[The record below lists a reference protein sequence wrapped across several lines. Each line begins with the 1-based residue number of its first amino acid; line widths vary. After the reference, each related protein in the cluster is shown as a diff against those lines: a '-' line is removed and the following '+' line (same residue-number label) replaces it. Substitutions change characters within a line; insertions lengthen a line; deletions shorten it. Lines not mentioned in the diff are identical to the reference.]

1 MSQMEDAKDCEL
13 KTETE
18 NNDGS
23 VKVDEQI
30 IEGIKISSVPSRSP
44 ELADPAILA
53 VREVPKYRYT
63 KAELLSLR
71 DAPLS
76 RRKPDIL
83 NNCQSGLPFCWDPA
97 HWNDRKKTTSPTDSG
112 IRNEHQHPADNRR
125 RPGDPRE
132 RIRKEYD
139 GIALSPQRRSFNSG
153 CFVPV
158 RDQPPSRSGGPRTL
172 SPIGVGGKADNLHI
186 NLREIQTGGNRRIGS
201 GRILRD
207 SWDFNDKSEVADNDY
222 YRSGIQDDRRS
233 FRRDFDMSRDN
244 NKDRRT
250 GGNRFGGRRISGGEK
265 DEEPEWFSGGPSSQ
279 NDTIEL
285 RGFDE
290 PEKTGN
296 TAKKKLTSSQAKRV
310 REWAK
315 KKNSTSEDK
324 LEEEPANVGQQLSN
338 QSDSKKGSETPTPQD
353 GGGGKGTG
361 SVHNDKEQQQIDNDK
376 ENRQILIN
384 NVSSSSGMEV
394 INEQSFLFDD
404 IFKCDSI
411 SGLLANGATGT
422 AENNS
427 KSRFSRWFKQESPE
441 KTSESRRSSLQ
452 EEHLLKNLLNDIN
465 EPATVAI
472 PPQIGNSESYF
483 APISPAAVNS
493 SGGEP
498 GAPRVGQVNI
508 AEIFQRGKR
517 DQVASTKGAPQTD
530 VFQHV
535 KNQIPGGKML
545 SLNELES
552 RMRKGVDISGNQAQ
566 SKTKQEDDM
575 VAFRRLLAQVSGGH
589 AVTANN
595 GSSQQKLP
603 PMSLMEMLSHSQQ
616 QDEVQGRL
624 NQQSHLGGG
633 PISPKPPAVGNM
645 HNDFLLK
652 MQQAQQE
659 QLQRQQQ
666 INMLSKL
673 MGLQSAATA
682 QHLRASPLQDLAQQ
696 QSKELLSRPEAQ
708 AILQA
713 MHQRIPS
720 PRELQVHT
728 QNILQ
733 RALIKKKLEEQQ
745 ENFRKKQEMQQP
757 GHSPNNATSN
767 KSISSPTPLA
777 FTPTSV
783 LRKMTADKDDGCKD
797 AKNLDTN
804 KFPQGRAVIGAR
816 MQQQTAQHATQWNN
830 QYHSKQPGRPIVKA
844 NSTYQNTGPE
854 QFFNAHAQQQFMFNQ
869 HHSRLQQGG
878 QQQQNAHGQPQVG
891 GISGQYGQSQKQ
903 PPQNAGVPSMG
914 NLGQYSN
921 QSNQPPQQFP
931 QLTQQQLRAQ
941 HQQQA
946 RPVAANNQPTPQ
958 QQQTHQTSQNFPP
971 QQHQQQQNTTWQQFL
986 NAAAQ
991 QNHRNQGGRAAVG
1004 DGELSPTS
1012 NQLARW
1018 FSPDLLERAR
1028 GGELPST
1035 AGLAQHAVSLEEIE
1049 RQSAPPVHN

>member
-23 VKVDEQI
+23 VKVEDEQI

-708 AILQA
+708 AILQGLKRGDITPQHLYQQLA
-713 MHQRIPS
+713 NPA
-720 PRELQVHT
+720 LQVRHRDMLYAILKMLRMGPSSRVLSPVPP
-728 QNILQ
+728 QNHM
-733 RALIKKKLEEQQ
+733 
-745 ENFRKKQEMQQP
+745 FPQQP
-757 GHSPNNATSN
+757 QQQLRVSPLPN
-767 KSISSPTPLA
+767 
-777 FTPTSV
+777 
-783 LRKMTADKDDGCKD
+783 GCKD

-903 PPQNAGVPSMG
+903 PPQNAVS
-914 NLGQYSN
+914 
-921 QSNQPPQQFP
+921 
-931 QLTQQQLRAQ
+931 T
-941 HQQQA
+941 
-946 RPVAANNQPTPQ
+946 AN
-958 QQQTHQTSQNFPP
+958 S
-971 QQHQQQQNTTWQQFL
+971 
-986 NAAAQ
+986 
-991 QNHRNQGGRAAVG
+991 AAVARTASAAG
-1004 DGELSPTS
+1004 PASCGQQSTDAATTADTSDIAKLSTSATPTTAEH
-1012 NQLARW
+1012 NLAAI
-1018 FSPDLLERAR
+1018 P
-1028 GGELPST
+1028 
-1035 AGLAQHAVSLEEIE
+1035 
-1049 RQSAPPVHN
+1049 